1 VHERHLAVA
10 DDDRPRQETPCPR
23 HLPTSHVDDGVIA
36 GISRRGAEGAGA
48 KHAVHGPVV
57 LDVHVGLAVPVGSRY
72 VHREPSLALDGDVA
86 RAKERRG
93 RSRRLGGGVVVPL
106 HDPPDDQRAQVE
118 ARRYDTDAAAPA
130 DDDHAQGDP
139 ERYDAYGVV
148 SALRRDLGRGDDPP
162 GRRGRYDGDVARRG
176 RSVAAAVA
184 VLAGVHLA
192 REVGVGDC
200 VGRGL
205 HGVEIRCVC
214 YSFRFVSFR
223 FVVAEVDERG
233 DNMSEREQELIIKGQ
248 FEGKSVHAC
257 NHAAHHRPV
266 KSSRTKVRSLI
277 RLTQRPIDDH
287 DGVVTRDYEEGP

>member
-1 VHERHLAVA
+1 MHERHLAVA

-23 HLPTSHVDDGVIA
+23 HLPTSYVDDGVIA
-36 GISRRGAEGAGA
+36 GIGRRGAEGAGA
-48 KHAVHGPVV
+48 KHAVHGAVV
-57 LDVHVGLAVPVGSRY
+57 LDVHVGLAVPTGSRY
-72 VHREPSLALDGDVA
+72 VHREPSLALYGHVP

-93 RSRRLGGGVVVPL
+93 LSRRLGGGVVVPL

-118 ARRYDTDAAAPA
+118 ARRYDTDAAADAAAAAPA

-176 RSVAAAVA
+176 RSDAAAAA

-205 HGVEIRCVC
+205 HGVEIRCVF

-223 FVVAEVDERG
+223 FVSFRFVLFRFVSFCFVSSLPKWMNEV
-233 DNMSEREQELIIKGQ
+233 II
-248 FEGKSVHAC
+248 
-257 NHAAHHRPV
+257 
-266 KSSRTKVRSLI
+266 
-277 RLTQRPIDDH
+277 
-287 DGVVTRDYEEGP
+287 